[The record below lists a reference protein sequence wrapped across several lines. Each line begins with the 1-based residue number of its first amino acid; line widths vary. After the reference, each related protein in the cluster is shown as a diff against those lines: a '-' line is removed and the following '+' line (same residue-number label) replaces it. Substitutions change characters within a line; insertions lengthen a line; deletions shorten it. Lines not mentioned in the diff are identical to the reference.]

1 MKHMSYDAGRQLL
14 ATVGQDHVIK
24 VHPSSHPVSHSRLMF
39 LKNATF
45 TDLEHEDSVGGFID
59 GGSLAEGHRE
69 EPGGG

>member
-24 VHPSSHPVSHSRLMF
+24 VHPSSHPVSKLMF

-69 EPGGG
+69 ELGGG